1 MPRILLA
8 FALLLAACRGMDTT
22 LRAGPVVPARRYVE
36 LRINPTDYT
45 KDNALRVL
53 FLGDSITQGGG
64 DDQALAYGGYRGF
77 LQQLFPR
84 YGLEHFEIVGA
95 FDDPDYGPPPPY
107 SARNSGIGGASWSPE
122 FTYPLG
128 SIVDAW
134 NLSKDLHPHL
144 VFVMG
149 GGNGLTLG
157 ETTAHNVAA
166 GLALLR
172 QIFADSPG
180 VCVVLG
186 SYITQDPSVSLF
198 PGITFN
204 QQVTDM
210 NNALK
215 RDAYEVLRREGH
227 RIFWADINAAFAKAT
242 ARGRAVLGPS
252 GSHPS
257 RLGYQIMA
265 DTWLRDSNVFK

>member
-8 FALLLAACRGMDTT
+8 LFLLFVVTDGSGNPLMARP
-22 LRAGPVVPARRYVE
+22 AGPAQRYVE
-36 LRINPTDYT
+36 LRINPAAYT
-45 KDNALRVL
+45 KENPLRVM

-64 DDQALAYGGYRGF
+64 DDQALGYGGYRGF
-77 LQQLFPR
+77 LQLLFPR

-95 FDDPDYGPPPPY
+95 FDNPEYGPPPPY
-107 SARNSGIGGASWSPE
+107 SARNSGIGGANWNSE

-128 SIVDAW
+128 NITDAW
-134 NLSKDLHPHL
+134 NQSKDLHPQL

-166 GLALLR
+166 GLGLLR

-180 VCVVLG
+180 VCIVLG
-186 SYITQDPSVSLF
+186 SYIPQDPSISFL
-198 PGITFN
+198 PGIQFN
-204 QQVTDM
+204 QEVTDM
-210 NNALK
+210 NRALK

-227 RIFWADINAAFAKAT
+227 RIFWADINAAFVKAKA
-242 ARGRAVLGPS
+242 RGLTVLGPS
-252 GSHPS
+252 GSHPI
-257 RLGYQIMA
+257 RLGYEIMA